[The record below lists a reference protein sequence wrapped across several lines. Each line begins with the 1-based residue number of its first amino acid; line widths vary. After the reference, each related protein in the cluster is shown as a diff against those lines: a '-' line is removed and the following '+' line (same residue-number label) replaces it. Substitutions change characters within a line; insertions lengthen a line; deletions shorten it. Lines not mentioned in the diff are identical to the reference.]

1 MACVTVPLTEAL
13 ITTVAGKT
21 LSESKNEKI
30 RNNMFVKRRKW
41 LTTMLWGGSAL
52 LAFEHIW
59 HGEIVPWFPF
69 LSAAQEGPSAISE
82 MFNEIVTVGVTMAA
96 TISLFW
102 VLLVLIAAHIKNKA
116 TKAVSNV

>member
-13 ITTVAGKT
+13 ITTVAGRA

-30 RNNMFVKRRKW
+30 RNNIFVKRRKW

-69 LSAAQEGPSAISE
+69 LTAAEAGPEAMSE
-82 MFNEIVTVGVTMAA
+82 MFNEIATVGVVMAL
-96 TISLFW
+96 TVTLFW
-102 VLLVLIAAHIKNKA
+102 VVLVLVASRIENKVSG
-116 TKAVSNV
+116 AVENV